1 MSLNFPMLLEMNH
14 EMAGLRRTMER
25 VPVDQLD
32 WQPHAKSMTMRALIT
47 HLAGI
52 PKWGAVTIES
62 AEFDVAP
69 GGEPMEEKPVASLEE
84 ALDLFDENVKAFG
97 LALKGANDAV
107 LMAPWSLKSHGETLF
122 EMPRL
127 GALRGMIMNH
137 MIHHRAQL
145 TVYLRMHDVP
155 VPGLFGPTADEPV

>member
-14 EMAGLRRTMER
+14 EMAGLRRAIEL
-25 VPVDQLD
+25 VPTDQLD
-32 WQPHAKSMTMRALIT
+32 WRPHAKSMTMGALIT

-52 PKWGAVTIES
+52 PKLGAVTLGS
-62 AEFDVAP
+62 AEFDLAP
-69 GGEPMEEKPVASLEE
+69 GGQPIEETPVASVGE
-84 ALDLFDENVKAFG
+84 ALDRFDVNVQAFG

-107 LMAPWSLKSHGETLF
+107 LMESWALKSDGQILF

-127 GALRGMIMNH
+127 GALRSMIMNH

-145 TVYLRMHDVP
+145 TVYLRLHDVP
-155 VPGLFGPTADEPV
+155 VPGLYGPTADDPV